1 MRAKLRDA
9 DRSCIAEWRFPL
21 MAGEVLYL
29 EKFYPLSHNWQGKNC
44 RKKLAFTSDLL
55 NSDLPRHR

>member
-9 DRSCIAEWRFPL
+9 DRSCIAEWQFPL